1 MLGGC
6 MEPRALGAAL
16 STTDSG
22 GWGRGGRRSR
32 APPRALGGSPA
43 ASPSASATSPG
54 STLCALLVL
63 SPQVLLRKQNGTPSW
78 QLRGKMRSRRL
89 GRPHAA
95 LQAPPPRGHPPAL
108 CLAWTCHPPG
118 NPSAIRPEPGRG
130 HVASTT
136 TARRRGAPR

>member
-6 MEPRALGAAL
+6 TESRALGAAL
-16 STTDSG
+16 STADSG
-22 GWGRGGRRSR
+22 DWGRGGRRSR
-32 APPRALGGSPA
+32 GPSPRPGRVPA
-43 ASPSASATSPG
+43 ARPSASATSLG
-54 STLCALLVL
+54 STLCSLLVL
-63 SPQVLLRKQNGTPSW
+63 LPQVLLRKQNGTPSW

-89 GRPHAA
+89 GRLHAA
-95 LQAPPPRGHPPAL
+95 LQAPPPQGHPPAL

-118 NPSAIRPEPGRG
+118 NPYAIRPEPDRG